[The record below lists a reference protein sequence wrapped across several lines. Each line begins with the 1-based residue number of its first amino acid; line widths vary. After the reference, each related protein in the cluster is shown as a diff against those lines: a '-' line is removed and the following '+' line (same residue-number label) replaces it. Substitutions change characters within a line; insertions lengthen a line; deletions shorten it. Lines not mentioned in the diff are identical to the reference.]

1 MAEYHCSVKTI
12 GRSSGR
18 SATAAAAYRAG
29 RLIVDERTGEVH
41 DYRRKKGVVSSEI
54 ILPPDAPEW
63 AADSAQLWNRVEQAE
78 KRVNATVAR
87 EFEIALPDEL
97 SPSQREK
104 LARDFAS
111 ELVEKF
117 RFAAE
122 VSIHEPSKGGD
133 DRNHHAHIL
142 VSTRSLGPEGFTEK
156 TRDWDDRFYKGPQ
169 LTEQWR
175 ERFATLQNQAL
186 EAAGS
191 TARVDHRSHARRG
204 IKEAP
209 SAHLGPTA
217 TAIERRTGEHSR
229 IRIEA
234 AERAEM
240 LALHYRELDALRVQQ
255 TEIDEA
261 MRSISAELDEARRI
275 RGLSV
280 EALTAEILRI
290 QATDLD
296 VLVAMDKAVLEAS
309 RSLETLR
316 DDAVRI
322 RARIDDW
329 VEAHPHRTRWGVG
342 VGPLRALDTQ
352 LEDVKQTITDTSN
365 ELKAAQEAATARL
378 TPVYLKGLTTADEMK
393 DLKKEKVKEGRVQ
406 GAQKMSNDAA
416 PKKPKPN
423 GYNM

>member
-1 MAEYHCSVKTI
+1 MAKYHLSVNTHS
-12 GRSSGR
+12 RAAGR
-18 SATAAAAYRAG
+18 SATASAAYRAG
-29 RLIVDERTGEVH
+29 TRIVDERTGEIH
-41 DYRRKKGVVSSEI
+41 DYRRKSGVLSSAI
-54 ILPPDAPEW
+54 ILPQGAPEW
-63 AADSAQLWNRVEQAE
+63 ANDSSQLWNRAEQAE
-78 KRVNATVAR
+78 TRVNSTVAR
-87 EFEIALPDEL
+87 EFEIALPHEL
-97 SPSQREK
+97 SPSEREI
-104 LARDFAS
+104 LALALTR
-111 ELVEKF
+111 ELVDEYG
-117 RFAAE
+117 FAAE
-122 VSIHEPSKGGD
+122 ASFHAPNPKGD
-133 DRNHHAHIL
+133 ERNFHCHIL
-142 VSTRSLGPEGFTEK
+142 VSTRRLGPDGFTKK
-156 TRDWDDRFYKGPQ
+156 TREWDVPHWGGGD
-169 LTEQWR
+169 LVAQWR
-175 ERFATLQNQAL
+175 ERYATLENLAL

-191 TARVDHRSHARRG
+191 TARVDHRSHAERG
-204 IKEAP
+204 IESAP
-209 SAHLGPTA
+209 SVHLGPSA
-217 TAIERRTGEHSR
+217 VGYERRTGEHSR

-296 VLVAMDKAVLEAS
+296 VLVARDKAVLEAS

-329 VEAHPHRTRWGVG
+329 EAAHPHRTRWGVG

-393 DLKKEKVKEGRVQ
+393 DLKKEKVKAGRDL
-406 GAQKMSNDAA
+406 GAQEMSNDAA
-416 PKKPKPN
+416 PKKPQPD